1 MDFKKSD
8 SNLSSI
14 LAGILGGGIFWL
26 VLLVFQNLFLAIFL
40 ALGGF
45 IAGLFLTQPSKTMK
59 IEVQG
64 VTQEM
69 LDEELI
75 KRQEQVQQIKFL
87 IQKIKNPEVQRQA
100 LKIKTTLEQI
110 LDEIRKDPKDL
121 KTAPSF
127 ELLPQGSD

>member
-1 MDFKKSD
+1 
-8 SNLSSI
+8 
-14 LAGILGGGIFWL
+14 
-26 VLLVFQNLFLAIFL
+26 
-40 ALGGF
+40 
-45 IAGLFLTQPSKTMK
+45 MK

-110 LDEIRKDPKDL
+110 LDEN
-121 KTAPSF
+121 S
-127 ELLPQGSD
+127 